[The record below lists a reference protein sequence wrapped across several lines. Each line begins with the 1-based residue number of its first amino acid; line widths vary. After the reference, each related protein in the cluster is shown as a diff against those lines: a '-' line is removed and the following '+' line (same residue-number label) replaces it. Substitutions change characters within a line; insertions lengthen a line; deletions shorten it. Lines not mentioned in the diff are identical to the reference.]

1 MEFKCLVK
9 SRDIAAVPMGL
20 KATVVSIN
28 NTTILT
34 YVADVLIITWQML
47 E

>member
-1 MEFKCLVK
+1 MPK
-9 SRDIAAVPMGL
+9 SRDIAAKIPELMGL

-34 YVADVLIITWQML
+34 YGGC
-47 E
+47 